1 MRKRISLLCLTL
13 AAIGLLA
20 ACSSNS
26 ASTEEKS
33 KKKSLTFVSNFPSD
47 TLDPQLNYTTVRA
60 GIAETLVKVNEQ
72 LQIEP
77 WLSKKWKTEDDGTT
91 WVFEIRD
98 GITFQ
103 NGKDLNAESVKHS
116 LERTIKESEAMKSAL
131 KIKEMKASG
140 QILTIT
146 TTEPLATLPSEL
158 VHPNTAIID
167 VDAPDTKS
175 KPVGTGPFKVASFKP
190 DNEMKVK
197 KYKEYWGGE
206 PKLDEVVLTFNDDE
220 NARTSALQSGEADIV
235 YRPAIESLNTLKKDS
250 SIVVDV
256 QPSLRNQMLF
266 YNSRQEAFKD
276 KNVRK
281 AFDVLLNPK
290 DVVDTALAGQG
301 SPANSP
307 FLKSLDF
314 SNDQKTKI
322 YGPSEAQTYL
332 EKAGYILKDGKA
344 IKNGKQL
351 SFKLVTYP
359 YRPELPLMSQML
371 QSEAKKIGVK
381 IDIQQ
386 VENMDEYMTTKNDW
400 GIVTYSLVTAPRGDA
415 GYFFNALYME
425 GGAFNVGHFH
435 EPALTSIINKLNKTV
450 DQKQRNELARQAGE
464 IVEKETLHSSIVHP
478 NNFVAYRGNVK
489 NWVTTKSE
497 YYVITKDLDVK

>member
-13 AAIGLLA
+13 AAIGMLA

-33 KKKSLTFVSNFPSD
+33 EKKSLNFVSNFPSD

-103 NGKDLNAESVKHS
+103 NGKDLNAEAVKHS

-131 KIKEMKASG
+131 KIKEIKASG

-250 SIVVDV
+250 SIVVDI

-301 SPANSP
+301 SPATGP
-307 FLKSLDF
+307 FFKSLDF
-314 SNDQKTKI
+314 SNDQKTKT
-322 YGPSEAQTYL
+322 YGPSEAQKYL
-332 EKAGYILKDGKA
+332 EKAGYILKGGKA

-450 DQKQRNELARQAGE
+450 DQKQRNKLARQAGE
-464 IVEKETLHSSIVHP
+464 IAEKETLHSSIVHP
-478 NNFVAYRGNVK
+478 NNFVAYRDNVK

>member
-1 MRKRISLLCLTL
+1 MRKKISLLCSMLVT
-13 AAIGLLA
+13 IGLLA
-20 ACSSNS
+20 ACSDNS
-26 ASTEEKS
+26 ASTEQKS
-33 KKKSLTFVSNFPSD
+33 GKKSLTFVSNFPSD

-77 WLSKKWKTEDDGTT
+77 WLVKKWKTEDNGTT
-91 WVFEIRD
+91 WIFEIRD

-103 NGKDLNAESVKHS
+103 NGKDLNAEAVKHS

-167 VDAPDTKS
+167 VDTSDIKS

-190 DNEMKVK
+190 DSEMKVK
-197 KYKEYWGGE
+197 KYKEYWDGE

-235 YRPAIESLNTLKKDS
+235 YRPAIESLNTLKQDS
-250 SIVVDV
+250 SIVVDI

-281 AFDVLLNPK
+281 AFDVLLNPT
-290 DVVDTALAGQG
+290 DVVNTALAGQG
-301 SPANSP
+301 SPAAGP
-307 FLKSLDF
+307 FLDSLDF
-314 SNDQKTKI
+314 SNDQKTKT
-322 YGPSEAQTYL
+322 YGPSEAQKHL

-381 IDIQQ
+381 INIQQ
-386 VENMDEYMTTKNDW
+386 VENMDEYMTTKDDW

-415 GYFFNALYME
+415 GYFFNALYTE

-435 EPALTSIINKLNKTV
+435 EPALASIIDELNKTV
-450 DQKQRNELARQAGE
+450 DQKQRNKLARQAGE
-464 IVEKETLHSSIVHP
+464 IAEKETLHSSIVHP
-478 NNFVAYRGNVK
+478 NNFVAYRDNVK
-489 NWVTTKSE
+489 NWVTAKSE

>member
-1 MRKRISLLCLTL
+1 MRKKITLLCLTL
-13 AAIGLLA
+13 AMIGTLA
-20 ACSSNS
+20 ACTGNS

-33 KKKSLTFVSNFPSD
+33 GKKSLTFVSNFPSD

-72 LQIEP
+72 LQIQP
-77 WLSKKWKTEDDGTT
+77 WLSKKWKTEDNGTT
-91 WVFEIRD
+91 WVFEIRE

-103 NGKDLNAESVKHS
+103 NGKVLNAEAVKHS

-140 QILTIT
+140 RILTIT
-146 TTEPLATLPSEL
+146 TKEPLATLPSEL
-158 VHPNTAIID
+158 IHPNTAIID
-167 VDAPDTKS
+167 AEAPNIKS
-175 KPVGTGPFKVASFKP
+175 KPVGTGPFEVASFKP
-190 DNEMKVK
+190 DNSMKVK

-220 NARTSALQSGEADIV
+220 NARTSALLSGEADIV
-235 YRPAIESLNTLKKDS
+235 YRPAIESLNTLKQDS
-250 SIVVDV
+250 SIVVDI

-290 DVVDTALAGQG
+290 DVINTALAGQG
-301 SPANSP
+301 SPAKGP
-307 FLKSLDF
+307 FLESLDF
-314 SNDQKTKI
+314 SNDQKTKL
-322 YGPSEAQTYL
+322 YGPSEAQKYL
-332 EKAGYILKDGKA
+332 EKAGYTLKDGKA

-386 VENMDEYMTTKNDW
+386 VENMDEYMTTKDDW

-435 EPALTSIINKLNKTV
+435 EPALTSIINELNKTV
-450 DQKQRNELARQAGE
+450 DQKQRNKLARQAGE
-464 IVEKETLHSSIVHP
+464 IVEKETPHSSIVHP
-478 NNFVAYRGNVK
+478 NNFVAYRENVK

>member
-1 MRKRISLLCLTL
+1 MRKKISLLCLTF
-13 AAIGLLA
+13 ATIGILA
-20 ACSSNS
+20 ACSGNS
-26 ASTEEKS
+26 ASTEQES
-33 KKKSLTFVSNFPSD
+33 EKKSLTFVSNFPSD

-72 LQIEP
+72 LQIQP
-77 WLSKKWKTEDDGTT
+77 WLAKKWKTEDGGTT

-103 NGKDLNAESVKHS
+103 NGKDLNAEAVKHS

-167 VDAPDTKS
+167 ADAPDTKS

-235 YRPAIESLNTLKKDS
+235 YRPAIESLSTLKKDP
-250 SIVVDV
+250 SIVVDI

-290 DVVDTALAGQG
+290 DVVETALAGQG
-301 SPANSP
+301 SPAAGP
-307 FLKSLDF
+307 FLDSLDF
-314 SNDQKTKI
+314 SNDQKTKN
-322 YGPSEAQTYL
+322 YGPSEAQKYL

-386 VENMDEYMTTKNDW
+386 VENIDEYMTTKDDW

-415 GYFFNALYME
+415 GYFFNALYMD

-435 EPALTSIINKLNKTV
+435 EPALTSTITELNRTV
-450 DQKQRNELARQAGE
+450 DQKQRNKLARQAGE

-478 NNFVAYRGNVK
+478 NNFVAYRKNVE

>member
-72 LQIEP
+72 LQTEP
-77 WLSKKWKTEDDGTT
+77 WLSEKWKTEDDGTT

-103 NGKDLNAESVKHS
+103 NGKDLNAEAVKHS

-131 KIKEMKASG
+131 KIKEIKASG

-290 DVVDTALAGQG
+290 DVVGTALAGQG
-301 SPANSP
+301 SPANGP

-450 DQKQRNELARQAGE
+450 DQKQRNELARKAGE
-464 IVEKETLHSSIVHP
+464 IAEKETLHSSIVHP
-478 NNFVAYRGNVK
+478 NNFVAYRDNVK

>member
-1 MRKRISLLCLTL
+1 MKKRISLLCLTL

-103 NGKDLNAESVKHS
+103 NGKDLNAEAVKHS

-250 SIVVDV
+250 SIVVDI

-290 DVVDTALAGQG
+290 DVVDTALAVQG
-301 SPANSP
+301 SPANGP

-314 SNDQKTKI
+314 SNDQKTKT
-322 YGPSEAQTYL
+322 YGPSEAQKYL

-425 GGAFNVGHFH
+425 GGAFNVGDFH

-450 DQKQRNELARQAGE
+450 DQKKRNKLARQAGE
-464 IVEKETLHSSIVHP
+464 IAEKETLHSSIVHP
-478 NNFVAYRGNVK
+478 NNFVAYRKNVE

>member
-1 MRKRISLLCLTL
+1 MRKKISLLCSMLVT
-13 AAIGLLA
+13 IGLLA
-20 ACSSNS
+20 ACSDNS
-26 ASTEEKS
+26 ASTEQKS
-33 KKKSLTFVSNFPSD
+33 GKKSLTFVSNFPSD
-47 TLDPQLNYTTVRA
+47 TLNPQLNYTTVRA

-77 WLSKKWKTEDDGTT
+77 WLAKKWKTEDNGTT
-91 WVFEIRD
+91 WIFEIRD

-103 NGKDLNAESVKHS
+103 NGKDLNAEAVKHS

-167 VDAPDTKS
+167 VDTSDIKS

-190 DNEMKVK
+190 DSEMKVK
-197 KYKEYWGGE
+197 KYKEYWDGE

-235 YRPAIESLNTLKKDS
+235 YRPAIESLNTLKQDS
-250 SIVVDV
+250 SIVVDI

-281 AFDVLLNPK
+281 AFDVLLNPT
-290 DVVDTALAGQG
+290 DVVNTALAGQG
-301 SPANSP
+301 SPAAGP
-307 FLKSLDF
+307 FLDSLDF
-314 SNDQKTKI
+314 SNDQKTKT
-322 YGPSEAQTYL
+322 YGPSEAQKHL

-381 IDIQQ
+381 INIQQ
-386 VENMDEYMTTKNDW
+386 VENMDEYMTTKDDW

-415 GYFFNALYME
+415 GYFFNALYTE

-435 EPALTSIINKLNKTV
+435 EPALASIIDELNKTV
-450 DQKQRNELARQAGE
+450 DQKQRNKLARQAGE
-464 IVEKETLHSSIVHP
+464 IAEKETLHSSIVHP
-478 NNFVAYRGNVK
+478 NNFVAYRDNVK
-489 NWVTTKSE
+489 NWVTAKSE

>member
-1 MRKRISLLCLTL
+1 MKKRISLLCLTL

-103 NGKDLNAESVKHS
+103 NGKDLNAEAVKHS

-197 KYKEYWGGE
+197 KYEEYWGGE

-250 SIVVDV
+250 SIVVDI

-290 DVVDTALAGQG
+290 DVVDTALAVQG
-301 SPANSP
+301 SPANGP

-314 SNDQKTKI
+314 SNDQKTKT
-322 YGPSEAQTYL
+322 YGPSEAQKYL

-450 DQKQRNELARQAGE
+450 DQKKRNKLARQAGE
-464 IVEKETLHSSIVHP
+464 IAEKETLHSSIVHP
-478 NNFVAYRGNVK
+478 NNFVAYRDNVK

>member
-1 MRKRISLLCLTL
+1 MRKKISLLCSMLVT
-13 AAIGLLA
+13 IGLLV
-20 ACSSNS
+20 ACSDNS
-26 ASTEEKS
+26 ASTEQKS
-33 KKKSLTFVSNFPSD
+33 GKKSLTFVSNFPSD

-77 WLSKKWKTEDDGTT
+77 WLAKKWKTEDNGTT
-91 WVFEIRD
+91 WIFEIRD

-103 NGKDLNAESVKHS
+103 NGKDLNAEAVKHS

-167 VDAPDTKS
+167 VDAPDIKN

-197 KYKEYWGGE
+197 KYNEYWGGE

-250 SIVVDV
+250 SIVVDI

-301 SPANSP
+301 SPAKGP

-314 SNDQKTKI
+314 SNDQKTKT

-351 SFKLVTYP
+351 SFKLVTYS

-386 VENMDEYMTTKNDW
+386 VENMDEYMTTKDDW

-415 GYFFNALYME
+415 GYFFNALYTE

-435 EPALTSIINKLNKTV
+435 EPALASIIDELNKTV
-450 DQKQRNELARQAGE
+450 DQKQRNKLARQAGE
-464 IVEKETLHSSIVHP
+464 IAEKETLHSSIVHP
-478 NNFVAYRGNVK
+478 NNFVAYKDNVK

>member
-72 LQIEP
+72 LQTEP
-77 WLSKKWKTEDDGTT
+77 WLSEKWKTEDDGTT

-103 NGKDLNAESVKHS
+103 NGKDLNAEAVKHS
-116 LERTIKESEAMKSAL
+116 LERTIKESEATKSAL
-131 KIKEMKASG
+131 KIKEIKASG

-146 TTEPLATLPSEL
+146 TTEPLATLLSEL

-290 DVVDTALAGQG
+290 DVVGTALAGQG
-301 SPANSP
+301 SPANGP

-450 DQKQRNELARQAGE
+450 DQKQRNELARKAGE
-464 IVEKETLHSSIVHP
+464 IAEKETLHSSIVHP
-478 NNFVAYRGNVK
+478 NNFVAYRDNVK

>member
-1 MRKRISLLCLTL
+1 MRKKISLLCLTF
-13 AAIGLLA
+13 ATIGILA
-20 ACSSNS
+20 ACSGNS
-26 ASTEEKS
+26 ATTEQES
-33 KKKSLTFVSNFPSD
+33 EKKSLTFVSNFPSD

-72 LQIEP
+72 LQIQP
-77 WLSKKWKTEDDGTT
+77 WLAKKWKTEDGGTT

-103 NGKDLNAESVKHS
+103 NGKDLNAEAVKHS

-146 TTEPLATLPSEL
+146 TTEPLAALPSEL

-167 VDAPDTKS
+167 ADAPDIKN

-235 YRPAIESLNTLKKDS
+235 YRPAIESLSTLKKDP
-250 SIVVDV
+250 SIVVDI

-301 SPANSP
+301 SPAAGP
-307 FLKSLDF
+307 FLDSLDF
-314 SNDQKTKI
+314 SNDQKTKN
-322 YGPSEAQTYL
+322 YGPSEAQKYL

-386 VENMDEYMTTKNDW
+386 VENMDEYMTTKDDW

-415 GYFFNALYME
+415 GYFFNVLYMDE
-425 GGAFNVGHFH
+425 GAFNVGHFH
-435 EPALTSIINKLNKTV
+435 EPALTSTITELNRTV
-450 DQKQRNELARQAGE
+450 DQKQRNKLARQAGE

-478 NNFVAYRGNVK
+478 NNFVAYRKNVE

>member
-1 MRKRISLLCLTL
+1 MKKRISLLCLTL

-33 KKKSLTFVSNFPSD
+33 KEKSLTFVSNFPSD

-103 NGKDLNAESVKHS
+103 NGKDLNAEAVKHS

-197 KYKEYWGGE
+197 KYEEYWGGE

-250 SIVVDV
+250 SIVVDI

-290 DVVDTALAGQG
+290 DVVDTALAVQG
-301 SPANSP
+301 SPANGP

-314 SNDQKTKI
+314 SNDQKTKT
-322 YGPSEAQTYL
+322 YGPSEAQKYL

-450 DQKQRNELARQAGE
+450 DQKKRNKLARQAGE
-464 IVEKETLHSSIVHP
+464 IAEKETLHSSIVHP
-478 NNFVAYRGNVK
+478 NNFVAYRDNVK

>member
-1 MRKRISLLCLTL
+1 MRKKISLLCLTF
-13 AAIGLLA
+13 ATIGILA

-26 ASTEEKS
+26 ASTEQES
-33 KKKSLTFVSNFPSD
+33 EKKSLTFVSNFPSD

-72 LQIEP
+72 LQIQP
-77 WLSKKWKTEDDGTT
+77 WLAKKWKTEDGGTT

-103 NGKDLNAESVKHS
+103 NGKDLNAEAVKHS

-146 TTEPLATLPSEL
+146 TTESLATLPSEL

-167 VDAPDTKS
+167 ADAPDTNS

-235 YRPAIESLNTLKKDS
+235 YRPAIESLSTLKKDP
-250 SIVVDV
+250 SIVVDI

-301 SPANSP
+301 SPAAGP
-307 FLKSLDF
+307 FLDSLDF
-314 SNDQKTKI
+314 SNDQKTKN
-322 YGPSEAQTYL
+322 YGPSEAQKYL

-386 VENMDEYMTTKNDW
+386 VENMDEYMTTKDDW

-415 GYFFNALYME
+415 GYFFNALYMD

-435 EPALTSIINKLNKTV
+435 EPALTSTITELNRTV
-450 DQKQRNELARQAGE
+450 DQKQRNKLARQAGE

-478 NNFVAYRGNVK
+478 NNFVAYRKNVE

>member
-1 MRKRISLLCLTL
+1 MRKRISLLYLTL
-13 AAIGLLA
+13 AAISLLA

-72 LQIEP
+72 LQTEP

-103 NGKDLNAESVKHS
+103 NGKDLNAEAVKHS

-197 KYKEYWGGE
+197 KYKEYWDGE

-256 QPSLRNQMLF
+256 QPSLRNQILF

-301 SPANSP
+301 SPANGP

-478 NNFVAYRGNVK
+478 NNFVAYRDNVK

>member
-1 MRKRISLLCLTL
+1 MKKRISLLCLTL

-103 NGKDLNAESVKHS
+103 NGKDLNAEAVKHS

-250 SIVVDV
+250 SIVVDI

-290 DVVDTALAGQG
+290 DVVDTALAVQG
-301 SPANSP
+301 SPANGP

-314 SNDQKTKI
+314 SNDQKTKT
-322 YGPSEAQTYL
+322 YGPSEAQKYL

-450 DQKQRNELARQAGE
+450 DQKKRNKLARQAGE
-464 IVEKETLHSSIVHP
+464 IAEKETLHSSIVHP
-478 NNFVAYRGNVK
+478 NNFVAYRKNVE

>member
-1 MRKRISLLCLTL
+1 MKKRISLLCLTL

-103 NGKDLNAESVKHS
+103 NGKDLNAEAVKHS
-116 LERTIKESEAMKSAL
+116 LERTIKESEAMKIAL

-250 SIVVDV
+250 SIVVDI

-281 AFDVLLNPK
+281 AFGVLLNPK

-314 SNDQKTKI
+314 SNDQKTKT
-322 YGPSEAQTYL
+322 YGPSEAQKYL

-381 IDIQQ
+381 IDIRQ

-450 DQKQRNELARQAGE
+450 DQKKRNKLARQAGE
-464 IVEKETLHSSIVHP
+464 IAEKETLHSSIVHP
-478 NNFVAYRGNVK
+478 NNFVAYRKNVE

>member
-1 MRKRISLLCLTL
+1 MRKKISLLCLMLVT
-13 AAIGLLA
+13 IGMLA
-20 ACSSNS
+20 ACTGNS

-33 KKKSLTFVSNFPSD
+33 GKKSLTFVSNFPSD

-77 WLSKKWKTEDDGTT
+77 WLSKKWKTEDNGTT
-91 WVFEIRD
+91 WVFEIRE

-103 NGKDLNAESVKHS
+103 NGKVLNAEAVKHS
-116 LERTIKESEAMKSAL
+116 LERTIKESEAMKSVL

-146 TTEPLATLPSEL
+146 TKEPLATLPSEL
-158 VHPNTAIID
+158 IHPNTAIID
-167 VDAPDTKS
+167 ADASDIKN
-175 KPVGTGPFKVASFKP
+175 KPVGTGPFEVASFKP
-190 DNEMKVK
+190 DNSMKVK

-220 NARTSALQSGEADIV
+220 NTRTSALQSGEVDIV
-235 YRPAIESLNTLKKDS
+235 YRPAIESLNTLKQDS
-250 SIVVDV
+250 SIVVDI

-301 SPANSP
+301 SPAKGP
-307 FLKSLDF
+307 FLESLDF
-314 SNDQKTKI
+314 SNDQKTKL
-322 YGPSEAQTYL
+322 YGPSEAQKYL
-332 EKAGYILKDGKA
+332 EKAGYTLKDGKA

-386 VENMDEYMTTKNDW
+386 VENMDEYMTTKDDW

-435 EPALTSIINKLNKTV
+435 EPALTSSINELNKTV
-450 DQKQRNELARQAGE
+450 DQTQRNKLARQAGE

-478 NNFVAYRGNVK
+478 NNFVAYRENVK

>member
-26 ASTEEKS
+26 GSTEEKC

-77 WLSKKWKTEDDGTT
+77 WLSKKWKTEDDGMT

-103 NGKDLNAESVKHS
+103 NGKDLNAEAVKHS

-167 VDAPDTKS
+167 IDAPDTKS

-220 NARTSALQSGEADIV
+220 NARTSAVQSGEADIV

-301 SPANSP
+301 SPANGP

-314 SNDQKTKI
+314 SNDQKTKT

-435 EPALTSIINKLNKTV
+435 EPALTSVINKLNQTV

-464 IVEKETLHSSIVHP
+464 IAEKETLHSSIVHP
-478 NNFVAYRGNVK
+478 NNFVAYRDNVK

>member
-1 MRKRISLLCLTL
+1 MRKKISLLCLTL
-13 AAIGLLA
+13 ATIGMLA
-20 ACSSNS
+20 ACSSKS
-26 ASTEEKS
+26 ASTGQESET
-33 KKKSLTFVSNFPSD
+33 KSLTFVSNFPSD

-72 LQIEP
+72 LRIEP
-77 WLSKKWKTEDDGTT
+77 WLAKKWKTEDNGMT
-91 WVFEIRD
+91 WIFEIRD

-103 NGKDLNAESVKHS
+103 NGKVLNAEAVKHS
-116 LERTIKESEAMKSAL
+116 LERTIKQNEAMKSAL

-140 QILTIT
+140 QILTII

-167 VDAPDTKS
+167 VDTSDIKS
-175 KPVGTGPFKVASFKP
+175 KPLGTGPFKVASFKP

-235 YRPAIESLNTLKKDS
+235 YRPAIESLNTLKQDS
-250 SIVVDV
+250 SIVVDI
-256 QPSLRNQMLF
+256 QPSLRNQMFF
-266 YNSRQEAFKD
+266 YNSKQEAFKD

-301 SPANSP
+301 SPAKGP
-307 FLKSLDF
+307 FLESLDF

-322 YGPSEAQTYL
+322 YGPSEAQKYL

-386 VENMDEYMTTKNDW
+386 VENMDEYMTTKDDW
-400 GIVTYSLVTAPRGDA
+400 GMVTYSLIAAPRGDA

-435 EPALTSIINKLNKTV
+435 EPALTSIIDELNKTV
-450 DQKQRNELARQAGE
+450 NQKQRDRLARQAEE
-464 IVEKETLHSSIVHP
+464 IAEKETLHSSIVHP
-478 NNFVAYRGNVK
+478 NNFVAYKDNVK

>member
-1 MRKRISLLCLTL
+1 MRKKISLLCSMLVT
-13 AAIGLLA
+13 IGLLA
-20 ACSSNS
+20 ACSDNS
-26 ASTEEKS
+26 ASTEQKS
-33 KKKSLTFVSNFPSD
+33 GKKSLTFVSNFPSD
-47 TLDPQLNYTTVRA
+47 TLNPQLNYTTVRA

-77 WLSKKWKTEDDGTT
+77 WLAKKWKTEDNGTT
-91 WVFEIRD
+91 WIFEIRD

-103 NGKDLNAESVKHS
+103 NGKDLNAEAVKHS

-167 VDAPDTKS
+167 VDTSNIKS

-190 DNEMKVK
+190 DSEMKVK
-197 KYKEYWGGE
+197 KYKEYWDGE

-235 YRPAIESLNTLKKDS
+235 YRPAIESLNTLKQDS
-250 SIVVDV
+250 SIVVDI

-281 AFDVLLNPK
+281 AFDVLLNPT
-290 DVVDTALAGQG
+290 DVVNTALAGQG
-301 SPANSP
+301 SPAAGP
-307 FLKSLDF
+307 FLDSLDF
-314 SNDQKTKI
+314 SNDQKTKT
-322 YGPSEAQTYL
+322 YGPSEAQKHL

-386 VENMDEYMTTKNDW
+386 VENMDEYMTTKDDW

-415 GYFFNALYME
+415 GYFFNSLYTE

-435 EPALTSIINKLNKTV
+435 EPALASIIDELNKTV
-450 DQKQRNELARQAGE
+450 DQKQRNKLARQAGE
-464 IVEKETLHSSIVHP
+464 IAEKETLHSSIVHP
-478 NNFVAYRGNVK
+478 NNFVAYRDNVK
-489 NWVTTKSE
+489 NWVTAKSE

>member
-20 ACSSNS
+20 ACLSNS

-72 LQIEP
+72 LQTEP

-103 NGKDLNAESVKHS
+103 NGKDLNAEAVKHS

-281 AFDVLLNPK
+281 NLFN
-290 DVVDTALAGQG
+290 
-301 SPANSP
+301 
-307 FLKSLDF
+307 FIF
-314 SNDQKTKI
+314 SQFYNNYCI
-322 YGPSEAQTYL
+322 SE
-332 EKAGYILKDGKA
+332 K
-344 IKNGKQL
+344 
-351 SFKLVTYP
+351 
-359 YRPELPLMSQML
+359 
-371 QSEAKKIGVK
+371 
-381 IDIQQ
+381 
-386 VENMDEYMTTKNDW
+386 
-400 GIVTYSLVTAPRGDA
+400 GINH
-415 GYFFNALYME
+415 FNAY
-425 GGAFNVGHFH
+425 G
-435 EPALTSIINKLNKTV
+435 T
-450 DQKQRNELARQAGE
+450 
-464 IVEKETLHSSIVHP
+464 EKEHIQR
-478 NNFVAYRGNVK
+478 Y
-489 NWVTTKSE
+489 
-497 YYVITKDLDVK
+497 

>member
-1 MRKRISLLCLTL
+1 MKKRISLLCLTL
-13 AAIGLLA
+13 ATIGMLA
-20 ACSSNS
+20 ACSSKS
-26 ASTEEKS
+26 ASTGQERET
-33 KKKSLTFVSNFPSD
+33 KSLTFVSNFPSD

-77 WLSKKWKTEDDGTT
+77 WLAKKWKTEDNGTT
-91 WVFEIRD
+91 WIFEIRG

-103 NGKDLNAESVKHS
+103 NGKDLNAEAVKHS

-140 QILTIT
+140 QILIIT

-167 VDAPDTKS
+167 VDTSDIKS

-190 DNEMKVK
+190 DSEMKVK
-197 KYKEYWGGE
+197 KYKEYWDEE

-235 YRPAIESLNTLKKDS
+235 YRPAIESLNTLKQDS
-250 SIVVDV
+250 SIVVDI

-281 AFDVLLNPK
+281 AFDVLLNPT
-290 DVVDTALAGQG
+290 DVVNTALAGQG
-301 SPANSP
+301 SPAAGP
-307 FLKSLDF
+307 FLDSLDF
-314 SNDQKTKI
+314 SNDQKTKT
-322 YGPSEAQTYL
+322 YGPSEAQKHL

-386 VENMDEYMTTKNDW
+386 VENMEEYMTTKDDW

-415 GYFFNALYME
+415 GYFFNALYTE

-435 EPALTSIINKLNKTV
+435 EPALASIIDELNKTV
-450 DQKQRNELARQAGE
+450 DQKQRNKLARQAGE
-464 IVEKETLHSSIVHP
+464 IAEKETLHSSIVHP
-478 NNFVAYRGNVK
+478 NNFVAYRDNVK
-489 NWVTTKSE
+489 NWVTAKSE

>member
-1 MRKRISLLCLTL
+1 MRKKISLLCSMLVT
-13 AAIGLLA
+13 IGLLA
-20 ACSSNS
+20 ACSDNS
-26 ASTEEKS
+26 ASTEQKS
-33 KKKSLTFVSNFPSD
+33 GKKSLTFVSNFPSD

-77 WLSKKWKTEDDGTT
+77 WLAKKWKTEDNGTT
-91 WVFEIRD
+91 WIFEIRD

-103 NGKDLNAESVKHS
+103 NGKDLNAEAVKHS

-167 VDAPDTKS
+167 VDTSDIKS

-190 DNEMKVK
+190 DSEMKVK
-197 KYKEYWGGE
+197 KYKEYWDGE
-206 PKLDEVVLTFNDDE
+206 PKLDEFVLTFNDDE

-235 YRPAIESLNTLKKDS
+235 YRPAIESLNTLKQDS
-250 SIVVDV
+250 SIVVDI

-281 AFDVLLNPK
+281 AFDVLLNPT
-290 DVVDTALAGQG
+290 DVVNTALAGQG
-301 SPANSP
+301 SPAAGP
-307 FLKSLDF
+307 FLDSLDF
-314 SNDQKTKI
+314 SNDQKTKT
-322 YGPSEAQTYL
+322 YGPSEAQKHL

-381 IDIQQ
+381 INIQQ
-386 VENMDEYMTTKNDW
+386 VENMDEYMTTKDDW

-415 GYFFNALYME
+415 GYFFNALYTE

-435 EPALTSIINKLNKTV
+435 EPALASIIDELNKTV
-450 DQKQRNELARQAGE
+450 DQKQRNKLARQAGE
-464 IVEKETLHSSIVHP
+464 IAEKETLHSSIVHP
-478 NNFVAYRGNVK
+478 NNFVAYRDNVK
-489 NWVTTKSE
+489 NWVTAKSE

>member
-1 MRKRISLLCLTL
+1 MRKKISLLCSMLVT
-13 AAIGLLA
+13 IGLLA
-20 ACSSNS
+20 ACSDNS
-26 ASTEEKS
+26 ASTEQKS
-33 KKKSLTFVSNFPSD
+33 GKKSLTFVSNFPSD

-77 WLSKKWKTEDDGTT
+77 WLAKKWKTEYNGTT
-91 WVFEIRD
+91 WIFEIRD

-103 NGKDLNAESVKHS
+103 NGKDLNAEAVKHS

-167 VDAPDTKS
+167 VDTSDIKS

-190 DNEMKVK
+190 DSEMKVK
-197 KYKEYWGGE
+197 KYKEYWDGE

-235 YRPAIESLNTLKKDS
+235 YRPAIESLNTLKQDS
-250 SIVVDV
+250 SIVVDI

-281 AFDVLLNPK
+281 AFDVLLNPT
-290 DVVDTALAGQG
+290 DVVNTALAGQG
-301 SPANSP
+301 SPAAGP
-307 FLKSLDF
+307 FLDSLDF
-314 SNDQKTKI
+314 SNDQKTKT
-322 YGPSEAQTYL
+322 YGPSEAQKHL

-381 IDIQQ
+381 INIQQ
-386 VENMDEYMTTKNDW
+386 VENMDEYMTTKDDW

-415 GYFFNALYME
+415 GYFFNALYTE

-435 EPALTSIINKLNKTV
+435 EPALASIIDELNKTV
-450 DQKQRNELARQAGE
+450 DQKQRNKLARQAGE
-464 IVEKETLHSSIVHP
+464 IAEKETLHSSIVHP
-478 NNFVAYRGNVK
+478 NNFVAYRDNVK
-489 NWVTTKSE
+489 NWVTAKSE